1 MEASV
6 TDSNQIQQV
15 VESLN
20 GKVDAIYVPT
30 DNLMAE
36 SMATVSQI
44 ATGFG
49 IPTIVGEEGM
59 VLNGGL
65 ATYGIDYYKL
75 GQLAGAQAVSIL
87 KGESKPEDMAIEYT
101 ATDDCTLSFNSK
113 TAEKLGLTL
122 PQSVVDRGTDVTV
135 EE

>member
-1 MEASV
+1 
-6 TDSNQIQQV
+6 
-15 VESLN
+15 
-20 GKVDAIYVPT
+20 
-30 DNLMAE
+30 MAE

-87 KGESKPEDMAIEYT
+87 KGESKPEDMAIECGYGRLH
-101 ATDDCTLSFNSK
+101 AFLQLQDSRK
-113 TAEKLGLTL
+113 TRPHAAA
-122 PQSVVDRGTDVTV
+122 VRC
-135 EE
+135 